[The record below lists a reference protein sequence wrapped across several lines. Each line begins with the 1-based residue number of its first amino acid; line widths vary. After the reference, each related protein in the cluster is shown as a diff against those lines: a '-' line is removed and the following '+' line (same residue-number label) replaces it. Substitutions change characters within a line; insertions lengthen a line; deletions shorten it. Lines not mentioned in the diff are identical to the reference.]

1 MTKRDH
7 NSILHML
14 DFFAYLAGSIAFSN
28 IDLVKGYQQIPI
40 AEKDIH
46 KTTVITLFGRFEFL
60 RVPFRLK
67 NAALTFQRLWTKSAN
82 HLILCLFISMIY
94 LWPAVCRWKASNLFS
109 CFFNTDFLWLGHQS
123 EQMQN

>member
-14 DFFAYLAGSIAFSN
+14 DFFAYLTGSIVFSN

-46 KTTVITLFGRFEFL
+46 KTAVIALFGRFEFL

-67 NAALTFQRLWTKSAN
+67 NAAQTFQRFMDEVCQSLNFVFVYLADIPVAS
-82 HLILCLFISMIY
+82 CLQMER
-94 LWPAVCRWKASNLFS
+94 LKPLELLF
-109 CFFNTDFLWLGHQS
+109 QY
-123 EQMQN
+123 